1 MKKHFLHCFTLLFAL
16 LVCTTTVFTSCS
28 KDDKNKNKNNNTSP
42 LVGTW
47 KGESTEGGTTLTVTY
62 CFNADG
68 TGWDNWNEEQEFFRW
83 YTMGDLL
90 CFYYKDA
97 TSSDGYDEDIYRFA
111 INNGMA
117 YIYEMDGKLLGI
129 FKKQ

>member
-28 KDDKNKNKNNNTSP
+28 KDDKNKNNNTSP

-47 KGESTEGGTTLTVTY
+47 KVVSTEGGTTLTVTY

-68 TGWDNWNEEQEFFRW
+68 TGWDNWNEEQESFRW

-111 INNGMA
+111 INNGTA

>member
-47 KGESTEGGTTLTVTY
+47 KVVSTEGGTTLTVTY
-62 CFNADG
+62 CFTADG
-68 TGWDNWNEEQEFFRW
+68 TG
-83 YTMGDLL
+83 
-90 CFYYKDA
+90 
-97 TSSDGYDEDIYRFA
+97 
-111 INNGMA
+111 
-117 YIYEMDGKLLGI
+117 
-129 FKKQ
+129 